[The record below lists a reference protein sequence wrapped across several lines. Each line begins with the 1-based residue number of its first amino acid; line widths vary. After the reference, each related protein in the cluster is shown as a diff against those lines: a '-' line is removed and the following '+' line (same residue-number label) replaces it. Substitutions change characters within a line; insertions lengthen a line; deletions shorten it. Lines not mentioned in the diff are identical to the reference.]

1 MNSILEIEKE
11 TAMKKPTLK
20 LNIQSAIQNAA
31 VRTAAEKEIVPIFD
45 DYIAKTLAKIDKS
58 ISDAEG
64 RYKSDG
70 KLTYKDAKP
79 SQNWKVFGKKDVP
92 LSEEKVRVWLKVG
105 IKKIVLGDIYDD
117 NGNLV
122 KEDADIIPVKNAQQN
137 LIPVLEELRAN
148 VEFWRDNRDSQ
159 DAKDFWEIAKAS
171 AKPRTNGDDYKY
183 DKKSDTWVL
192 KGKKK

>member
-1 MNSILEIEKE
+1 M
-11 TAMKKPTLK
+11 K
-20 LNIQSAIQNAA
+20 LNIKSALQNAA

-105 IKKIVLGDIYDD
+105 IKKVVLGDIYDE
-117 NGNLV
+117 NGVLV
-122 KEDADIIPVKNAQQN
+122 KKDADIIPVKNAQEN

-148 VEFWRDNRDSQ
+148 IEYIRDNRDSQ
-159 DAKDFWEIAKAS
+159 DAKDFWELAKAS

-192 KGKKK
+192 KAEDEDEE